1 MNELFTRVKR
11 TMMNGI
17 TLGDRHYKFLAFG
30 NSQFRENGAYF
41 FCELPHLSA
50 SKIRKWMG
58 NFESILVVAKY
69 CARIGQCFSTT
80 RAIHGARAT
89 IKELGDIESADKK
102 HTFTDGVG
110 TISKFLAQVAANE
123 MGVLMP
129 SGDPPSVMQ
138 FRLGGCKGVLAV
150 WPHSQKRELHIRPS
164 QYKFDAEYE
173 GLEIIRWSQF
183 AAAHLNR
190 QLISVLTALGVPDDV
205 FVTKLDQQLSSLS
218 TAMTDESTA
227 LDLLQKEVD
236 PNQMTLT
243 IASMVLD
250 GFHRTREPFLVSLL
264 HLWRAFSI
272 KFLKE
277 KAKIAIHDGAVLLGC
292 IDETAKLRG
301 HYDDMQHGKSPQ
313 ERLESLPE
321 VFVQVS
327 TGLNGRFKVIE
338 GVMALARNPS
348 LHPGDIRV
356 VRGVDIPELHH
367 LKDVVVL
374 PQTGDRDVAGMCS
387 GGDLDGDDFVVI
399 WDQDLVPREW
409 NHEPM
414 DYTAPTPVPMDQNV
428 TVDDITS
435 FFVQYMKN
443 DSLPTIANAH
453 LATADQSTDGVKDL
467 KCKLRNAAI
476 KHCLNSDAG
485 LELAKLHSK
494 AVDYAKNGEPARMP
508 PKLLPRKWPH
518 FMEKRTKNQYKSQ
531 TALGKLYDRIE
542 LVNFVPEYNTPFDNR
557 ILEAFDT
564 QKDMLESASR
574 IKIRYDDA
582 VQRIMTQHDIA
593 TEFEV
598 WSTFVMH
605 HAKQRKDFKFHEE
618 IGQIATALKDT
629 YREEC
634 YVQAGGRDFE
644 TIGPFVAAM
653 YKVTNDEVVQALQE
667 RRLAN
672 AQLKAGQKET
682 SSMPMVS
689 FPWLFPAVLGNIATG
704 KASDRMATNL
714 APLTSTISL
723 SKKKQPPEQ
732 ASQTSVVAEEDVLHT
747 RGGLTHRGELLSLF
761 QHGEEEQSPE
771 EAGDSDG
778 DDDHEEVVFIKP
790 PEPSPYDL
798 LDDLN
803 QD

>member
-1 MNELFTRVKR
+1 MEVTCLFEQGKIYSTHKATMNELFTRVKR

-69 CARIGQCFSTT
+69 AARIGQCFSTT
-80 RAIHGARAT
+80 RAIHGATAT
-89 IKELGDIESADKK
+89 IKELADIESANKK
-102 HTFTDGVG
+102 HIFTDGVG
-110 TISKFLAQVAANE
+110 TISRFLAQVAANE
-123 MGVLMP
+123 TGVLMP
-129 SGDPPSVMQ
+129 NGDPPSVMQ

-190 QLISVLTALGVPDDV
+190 QLISVLTTLGVPDEV
-205 FVTKLDQQLSSLS
+205 FLAKLDQQLSNLS
-218 TAMTDESTA
+218 MAMTDENVA
-227 LDLLQKEVD
+227 LSLLQKEVD
-236 PNQMTLT
+236 PNQVTLT

-264 HLWRAFSI
+264 QLWRAFSI
-272 KFLKE
+272 KYLKE

-292 IDETAKLRG
+292 VDETAKLKG
-301 HYDDMQHGKSPQ
+301 HYDDLQYGSTPQ

-338 GVMALARNPS
+338 GIIALARNPS

-414 DYTAPTPVPMDQNV
+414 DYTAPTPVPMAQKV

-453 LATADQSTDGVKDL
+453 LATADQSVEGVKNY
-467 KCKLRNAAI
+467 KCKLT
-476 KHCLNSDAG
+476 
-485 LELAKLHSK
+485 
-494 AVDYAKNGEPARMP
+494 PQ
-508 PKLLPRKWPH
+508 LPRK
-518 FMEKRTKNQYKSQ
+518 
-531 TALGKLYDRIE
+531 
-542 LVNFVPEYNTPFDNR
+542 
-557 ILEAFDT
+557 
-564 QKDMLESASR
+564 
-574 IKIRYDDA
+574 DD
-582 VQRIMTQHDIA
+582 
-593 TEFEV
+593 
-598 WSTFVMH
+598 
-605 HAKQRKDFKFHEE
+605 
-618 IGQIATALKDT
+618 
-629 YREEC
+629 
-634 YVQAGGRDFE
+634 
-644 TIGPFVAAM
+644 
-653 YKVTNDEVVQALQE
+653 
-667 RRLAN
+667 
-672 AQLKAGQKET
+672 
-682 SSMPMVS
+682 
-689 FPWLFPAVLGNIATG
+689 
-704 KASDRMATNL
+704 
-714 APLTSTISL
+714 
-723 SKKKQPPEQ
+723 
-732 ASQTSVVAEEDVLHT
+732 
-747 RGGLTHRGELLSLF
+747 
-761 QHGEEEQSPE
+761 
-771 EAGDSDG
+771 
-778 DDDHEEVVFIKP
+778 
-790 PEPSPYDL
+790 
-798 LDDLN
+798 
-803 QD
+803 

>member
-1 MNELFTRVKR
+1 
-11 TMMNGI
+11 MMNGI

-58 NFESILVVAKY
+58 NFDGIHVVAKY
-69 CARIGQCFSTT
+69 AARIGQCFSTT
-80 RAIHGARAT
+80 RAIHGAKAT
-89 IKELGDIESADKK
+89 IKELRDIESLDKK

-110 TISKFLAQVAANE
+110 TISRFLAQVAANE
-123 MGVLMP
+123 MGVLLP
-129 SGDPPSVMQ
+129 GGEPPSVMQ

-205 FVTKLDQQLSSLS
+205 FLSKLDQQLSSLS
-218 TAMTDESTA
+218 IAMTDENVA
-227 LDLLQKEVD
+227 LSLLQKEVD
-236 PNQMTLT
+236 PNQTTLT

-250 GFHRTREPFLVSLL
+250 GFQRTQEPFLISLL

-301 HYDDMQHGKSPQ
+301 HYDNMQHTKDPK
-313 ERLESLPE
+313 ERLRSLPE

-327 TGLNGRFKVIE
+327 TEPNGRYKVIE

-356 VRGVDIPELHH
+356 VRGVNLPELRH

-374 PQTGDRDVAGMCS
+374 PQTGDRDIAGMCS

-399 WDQDLVPREW
+399 WDKDLVPREW

-414 DYTAPTPVPMDQNV
+414 DYTAPTPAQMDHTI

-453 LATADQSTDGVKDL
+453 LATADLSPDGVKDT
-467 KCKLRNAAI
+467 KCKWRSVPYSRI
-476 KHCLNSDAG
+476 CIY
-485 LELAKLHSK
+485 EFLAK
-494 AVDYAKNGEPARMP
+494 
-508 PKLLPRKWPH
+508 
-518 FMEKRTKNQYKSQ
+518 
-531 TALGKLYDRIE
+531 
-542 LVNFVPEYNTPFDNR
+542 
-557 ILEAFDT
+557 
-564 QKDMLESASR
+564 
-574 IKIRYDDA
+574 
-582 VQRIMTQHDIA
+582 
-593 TEFEV
+593 
-598 WSTFVMH
+598 
-605 HAKQRKDFKFHEE
+605 
-618 IGQIATALKDT
+618 
-629 YREEC
+629 
-634 YVQAGGRDFE
+634 
-644 TIGPFVAAM
+644 
-653 YKVTNDEVVQALQE
+653 
-667 RRLAN
+667 
-672 AQLKAGQKET
+672 
-682 SSMPMVS
+682 
-689 FPWLFPAVLGNIATG
+689 
-704 KASDRMATNL
+704 
-714 APLTSTISL
+714 
-723 SKKKQPPEQ
+723 
-732 ASQTSVVAEEDVLHT
+732 
-747 RGGLTHRGELLSLF
+747 
-761 QHGEEEQSPE
+761 
-771 EAGDSDG
+771 
-778 DDDHEEVVFIKP
+778 
-790 PEPSPYDL
+790 
-798 LDDLN
+798 
-803 QD
+803 